1 MNKVVLI
8 IGILVVLLAVVV
20 YGRRGT
26 TVEISQPMPTMSV
39 SNQEIKTPD
48 IQIIAQDL
56 QIPWEVAFL
65 PDGRLLLTE
74 RPGRVRLIDQN
85 GRLKPE
91 PVATIPDVKHI
102 GEGGLLGMAL
112 HPDFSQNNFVYLYYT
127 YSASGNQ
134 TLNKVVRYKFDGQ
147 TLTSP
152 VLIVGEIPGAPNHNG
167 GRIKFGPDRFLY
179 ITTGDARE
187 PSLAQNTNSLA
198 GKILRVTDEG
208 QPAPGNPFDSA
219 GGKPFNN
226 RVWSYGHRNPQGL
239 AWDKQGRLWETEH
252 GSLAADELNLIEP
265 GKNYGWPVIRGS
277 QKRDGMVSP
286 VLQSGDTTWAP
297 SGMANLD
304 GSLFFAGLRGQA
316 LFEALVKDG
325 NAELKE
331 HFKGEFGRIRDAVLG
346 PDGFLYIL
354 TNNTDGRG
362 TPRPGDDK
370 LIKIQTYTLQVK

>member
-102 GEGGLLGMAL
+102 GEGGLLGMVL

-134 TLNKVVRYKFDGQ
+134 TLNKVVHYEFDGQ

-179 ITTGDARE
+179 ITTGDAQE
-187 PSLAQNTNSLA
+187 SSLAQEINSLA

-208 QPAPGNPFDSA
+208 QPAPGNPF
-219 GGKPFNN
+219 NN
-226 RVWSYGHRNPQGL
+226 HVWSYGHRNPQGL

-252 GSLAADELNLIEP
+252 GSSATDELNLIEP

-277 QKRDGMVSP
+277 QRHDGMVSP

-316 LFEALVKDG
+316 LFEALIKDG

-331 HFKGEFGRIRDAVLG
+331 HFKGEFGRIRNAVLG